1 MQIIG
6 TKGSIHMRKE
16 FNSATGFVSHT
27 NISVIPM
34 FWNTSMAALMSL
46 ENALSGL

>member
-16 FNSATGFVSHT
+16 FNSATGFVWYT

-34 FWNTSMAALMSL
+34 FWNPSMAALMSL
-46 ENALSGL
+46 ENALLEL